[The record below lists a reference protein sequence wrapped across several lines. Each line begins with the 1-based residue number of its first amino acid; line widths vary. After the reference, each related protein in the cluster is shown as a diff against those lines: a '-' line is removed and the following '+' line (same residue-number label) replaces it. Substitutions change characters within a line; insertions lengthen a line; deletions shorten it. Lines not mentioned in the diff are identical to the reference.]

1 MNISQYL
8 ERIQIYE
15 IEKPSYSFPSK
26 LQLQHLLTMPFENF
40 DSDDYLTITEG
51 GTKRKIKV
59 MSSNDCIIQDIFI
72 GPTQNHPLKN
82 LAISV

>member
-15 IEKPSYSFPSK
+15 IEKPSYSFLSK
-26 LQLQHLLTMPFENF
+26 LQLQHLLTVPFESF

-59 MSSNDCIIQDIFI
+59 ISSQDFRLKLQNYFGIHL
-72 GPTQNHPLKN
+72 TQQ
-82 LAISV
+82 